1 MATQY
6 DSTVNGLLNTLYER
20 YGDLEDNLAY
30 YQSEYRQKAI
40 ALSTPPELRH
50 MTAAVGWPRMY
61 LDSLTERQKL
71 DEFRMGDSSEGDE
84 RLRRW
89 WQANMLDIN
98 STMGHLEALIH
109 GVAYITVAAPDEASD
124 VDPEVP
130 IMRVESPFHF
140 VAHRDFRTGKIS
152 EALRIY
158 KHPVFPA
165 EDWVTLFLPDRTVIL
180 ARGGAHQDWRID
192 QTIQHDLGRVPVT
205 MLVNRQTLGQP
216 YGSSE
221 ITNEI
226 RSATDAASRILMNLQ
241 TASELMAVPLR
252 ILTGVAEEE
261 FANNPQNPGA
271 MWEAYMARLMAFE
284 NEQAKAVQLSAADL
298 RNFTEALQELAKQ
311 VASYTGLPPQ
321 YLSFSSENPA
331 SAEAIKSSESRMVA
345 KVEQLNRVFGGG
357 WEEAMRLGLLVMDG
371 NIPVEA
377 YRLESVWADPSTPTF
392 AAKADGVTKLHA
404 DGVIPTEQARIEMG
418 YTDVQRKQMAEWD
431 KSDPTSQLNA
441 ILNPPVQPTTTS
453 GAQNGPSNVRSS
465 AS

>member
-6 DSTVNGLLNTLYER
+6 DDTVNELLNTMSGR
-20 YGDLEDNLAY
+20 RGALETNLAY
-30 YQSEYRQKAI
+30 YNSEYRQQAI

-71 DEFRMGDSSEGDE
+71 DEFRMGDDSEGDE

-89 WQANMLDIN
+89 WQANMLDVN

-109 GVAYITVAAPDEASD
+109 GVAYITVAAPDESGET
-124 VDPEVP
+124 DPEVP
-130 IMRVESPFHF
+130 IFKVESPFDF
-140 VAHRDFRTGKIS
+140 IAKRDFRTGRIS

-158 KHPVFPA
+158 RHPTFPE
-165 EDWVTLFLPDRTVIL
+165 EDWATLFLPDRTVIL
-180 ARGGAHQDWRID
+180 ARGGTYQAWRVED
-192 QTIQHDLGRVPVT
+192 TIQHDLGRVPVA
-205 MLVNRQTLGQP
+205 MLVNRQTLGEP
-216 YGSSE
+216 YGCSE

-241 TASELMAVPLR
+241 TASELMAVPMR

-261 FANNPQNPGA
+261 FANNPDNPGA

-284 NEQAKAVQLSAADL
+284 NDQAKAIQLSAADL
-298 RNFTEALQELAKQ
+298 RNFTEGLQELSKM

-331 SAEAIKSSESRMVA
+331 SAEAIKSSESRMVT
-345 KVEQLNRVFGGG
+345 KVELLNRVFGGG
-357 WEEAMRLGLLVMDG
+357 WEDAMRLGMLVMDG
-371 NIPVEA
+371 NIPNEA
-377 YRLESVWADPSTPTF
+377 YRLEAVWRDPSTPTF

-418 YTDVQRKQMAEWD
+418 YTDIQRKQMAKWD
-431 KSDPTSQLNA
+431 KEDPTSQLNA
-441 ILNPPVQPTTTS
+441 ILNPPAPTTTT
-453 GAQNGPSNVRSS
+453 GAQNGSRPVRSS